1 MQLKAFARVQFI
13 QEEMIRLELN
23 KWMVVEKLNKY
34 LLEAIWD
41 SIVHYA
47 MHSDSTK
54 NKYCTS

>member
-23 KWMVVEKLNKY
+23 KWMVVEKLY

-41 SIVHYA
+41 FIVHYA
-47 MHSDSTK
+47 MHFDSTK